1 MKQKKE
7 VTLFLDSGAHSLY
20 MKLMLQNNTF
30 NEKEY
35 DKYFKNYIEF
45 IKENEEVIDVYVNLD
60 VINDPVRSMKNYK
73 YMVKQGLK
81 PIGVVHPGEDHKWI
95 DQYIDM
101 GCEYIGLGGL
111 GQFFT
116 KQKYYQWADPAWSD
130 HICDRDGMPKVKVHG
145 FAMTSLDLMW
155 RYPWWSVD
163 STSWVQTGRFG
174 GVYVPKFRRGQYV
187 YNENSLKVTISNQ
200 SPSQKDDGQH
210 FTTFSPMEQKQILK
224 YFDEKGFAVGRS
236 EYRKEDRKKY
246 KLKDG
251 ERWVNSIDAEAC
263 RDLIENLGKYVPP
276 DKLAMKDLVEIII
289 EPGLSNDYRLRDEL
303 NIIYFLDLER
313 SLPKWPWPFKVKSNK
328 GFDL

>member
-1 MKQKKE
+1 
-7 VTLFLDSGAHSLY
+7 
-20 MKLMLQNNTF
+20 
-30 NEKEY
+30 
-35 DKYFKNYIEF
+35 
-45 IKENEEVIDVYVNLD
+45 
-60 VINDPVRSMKNYK
+60 
-73 YMVKQGLK
+73 
-81 PIGVVHPGEDHKWI
+81 
-95 DQYIDM
+95 
-101 GCEYIGLGGL
+101 
-111 GQFFT
+111 
-116 KQKYYQWADPAWSD
+116 
-130 HICDRDGMPKVKVHG
+130 
-145 FAMTSLDLMW
+145 MW